1 MRVKMPAARAVKS
14 TQTATEV
21 AVLQVQVQNIEDKVG
36 EIKEDMR
43 ELRKTIEDHAEEN
56 QKTLKEMK
64 DASATAHKSMN
75 DKINSLE
82 KWRWMM
88 MGAGIVLGAL
98 GHNTL
103 GSLLK

>member
-1 MRVKMPAARAVKS
+1 MPAARAVKS
-14 TQTATEV
+14 SQTATDV

-36 EIKEDMR
+36 EIKEDVKD
-43 ELRKTIEDHAEEN
+43 LRKTIEAHAEEN

-64 DASATAHKSMN
+64 EASSTAHKGMN

-98 GHNTL
+98 GHNAL

>member
-1 MRVKMPAARAVKS
+1 MPVARALKS

-36 EIKEDMR
+36 EIKDDVR
-43 ELRKTIEDHAEEN
+43 ELRKTIENHADEN
-56 QKTLKEMK
+56 QKMLKEMK
-64 DASATAHKSMN
+64 ESSSTAHKGMN
-75 DKINSLE
+75 DKISSLE

-88 MGAGIVLGAL
+88 MGAGIALGAL
-98 GHNTL
+98 GHNVL

>member
-1 MRVKMPAARAVKS
+1 MSAARAIRSVK
-14 TQTATEV
+14 TETEV
-21 AVLQVQVQNIEDKVG
+21 AVLQVQVQNIENDIT
-36 EIKEDMR
+36 EIKSDVKELALTINKNNED
-43 ELRKTIEDHAEEN
+43 N
-56 QKTLKEMK
+56 QQMLKEMK
-64 DASATAHKSMN
+64 EASATAHKGMN